1 MRSTTIHTVM
11 LGAMLALGACSDD
24 STTAPSAEAAPE
36 LAKGGRKAAIAFAH
50 KEADGTFQVYTMLP
64 NGVGLKRITSGP
76 SSNFSPKWTA
86 DRSRIVFVSS
96 RDGAENVY
104 IMDADG
110 TNVVRLTNSGCA
122 DRNPA
127 PSPDGTKVA
136 FQRACAGGGIF
147 TVNVDGTNPTQ
158 ATVGHDMQPAWFP
171 NSAGITFARLSGDGT
186 YDIMNVVLH
195 ALYVSTVL
203 DCGPITD
210 CKAPAWAPA
219 ADGLAYWSSA
229 NNGSVRLHGTG
240 LPANG
245 IELAGN
251 IGPAT
256 ETDFAPAWSPDGKKI
271 VFVASIE
278 GVDLYSVNRDGTG
291 FAPFLEQPNLDVSP
305 SWYR

>member
-24 STTAPSAEAAPE
+24 STTAPSADAAPE
-36 LAKGGRKAAIAFAH
+36 LAKGGKKAAIAFAH

-76 SSNFSPKWTA
+76 SSNLSPKWTA
-86 DRSRIVFVSS
+86 DRSKIVFVSS
-96 RDGAENVY
+96 RDGSENVY
-104 IMDADG
+104 IMNADG
-110 TNVVRLTNSGCA
+110 TNVVRLTNTGCA

-147 TVNVDGTNPTQ
+147 TVNMDGSNLTQITVEVD
-158 ATVGHDMQPAWFP
+158 VQPAWFP
-171 NSAGITFARLSGDGT
+171 DGTGITFARLTGDGSF
-186 YDIMNVVLH
+186 DIMNVALH
-195 ALYVSTVL
+195 DLYVSPVVN
-203 DCGPITD
+203 CGPIH

-219 ADGLAYWSSA
+219 GNGLAYWSSS
-229 NNGSVRLHGTG
+229 NGGSLHLIGNG
-240 LPANG
+240 LPAGG
-245 IELAGN
+245 IELAQN
-251 IGPAT
+251 LGPAVD
-256 ETDFAPAWSPDGKKI
+256 TDYAPAWSPDGKKI